1 MGEVMILNFKLQ
13 RITERLKVISQE
25 STKES
30 PKESL
35 YLKPCIVLEGV
46 CYRCL
51 FSTIDFSEYEEKCS
65 DPYRDIAKFN
75 SSNVLEQ
82 VTERCTG
89 KYGTLRWVAARKL
102 KDTSEFVW
110 LADNSPIEKE
120 FWAPMF
126 PLDSNGDC
134 VALDV
139 KEMKL
144 KNIYCRYTFPYICS
158 YSTSRRTVERT
169 DSKRSLVLG
178 IVVAMLT
185 FCLICTSILGTTLYY
200 TAQKKAKKRKTRK
213 RYTRTNEK
221 PAGNKTPKTMQR
233 KSQEQ
238 RQWETNLKVVRAQ
251 LVQANKEQKKKNN
264 KVLLS
269 KQGRK
274 PYHHPSVSS
283 TVVMTLMSQRSYKEL
298 CERRSNENEVSNSFT
313 IQMTNETDKEDHKLV
328 PGSSIKEGPETT
340 TQKSQLSSSRLNK
353 FKGDISNVQM
363 SNLATQGPKEKPS
376 KSSNDWKPDERL
388 RRLVGHETAPRKSVE
403 GWNLKVKD
411 INADQESEEPGPV
424 LNSKAESCI
433 LL

>member
-1 MGEVMILNFKLQ
+1 MIILISVLVLLL
-13 RITERLKVISQE
+13 ELSPVISQVPE
-25 STKES
+25 PPKES

-51 FSTIDFSEYEEKCS
+51 FSTIDFSEYEDKCY

-102 KDTSEFVW
+102 KDTREFVW

-158 YSTSRRTVERT
+158 YSTSRRT
-169 DSKRSLVLG
+169 
-178 IVVAMLT
+178 A
-185 FCLICTSILGTTLYY
+185 
-200 TAQKKAKKRKTRK
+200 
-213 RYTRTNEK
+213 
-221 PAGNKTPKTMQR
+221 
-233 KSQEQ
+233 QEQ

-251 LVQANKEQKKKNN
+251 LIQANKEQKKKFN

-274 PYHHPSVSS
+274 PHHHPSVSS
-283 TVVMTLMSQRSYKEL
+283 TVVMTMMSQRSYKEL
-298 CERRSNENEVSNSFT
+298 CERRSNENQVSNSIT
-313 IQMTNETDKEDHKLV
+313 IQMTNETDKEDHKFV
-328 PGSSIKEGPETT
+328 PGSSIKEGAETT
-340 TQKSQLSSSRLNK
+340 SQKSQLPSSRLNK
-353 FKGDISNVQM
+353 FKVGDRSNVQM
-363 SNLATQGPKEKPS
+363 SNLATQRPKEKSS
-376 KSSNDWKPDERL
+376 KSLNDRKPGKRP
-388 RRLVGHETAPRKSVE
+388 RRLDGRETAPRKSVE

-424 LNSKAESCI
+424 LNSQAVSCI

>member
-1 MGEVMILNFKLQ
+1 MIILISVLVLLL
-13 RITERLKVISQE
+13 ELSPVISQVPE
-25 STKES
+25 PPKES

-51 FSTIDFSEYEEKCS
+51 FSTIDFSEYEDKCY

-102 KDTSEFVW
+102 KDTREFVW

-158 YSTSRRTVERT
+158 YSTSRRTVTIT

-200 TAQKKAKKRKTRK
+200 TAQRKAKKRKARK

-221 PAGNKTPKTMQR
+221 PAGNKTPKTMHR

-251 LVQANKEQKKKNN
+251 LIQANKEQKKKFN

-274 PYHHPSVSS
+274 PHHHPSVSS
-283 TVVMTLMSQRSYKEL
+283 TVVMTMMSQRSYKEL
-298 CERRSNENEVSNSFT
+298 CERRSNENQVSNSIT
-313 IQMTNETDKEDHKLV
+313 IQMTKV
-328 PGSSIKEGPETT
+328 
-340 TQKSQLSSSRLNK
+340 
-353 FKGDISNVQM
+353 GDRSNVQM
-363 SNLATQGPKEKPS
+363 SNLATQRPKEKSS
-376 KSSNDWKPDERL
+376 KSLNDRKPGKRP
-388 RRLVGHETAPRKSVE
+388 RRLDGRETAPRKSVE

-424 LNSKAESCI
+424 LNSQAVSCI